1 MLKIFWQSLEYAR
14 FKLANIGFGVF
25 VYLARHVSDLVS
37 GAFKYD
43 EHVFFGISSLAKF
56 GDTRVF
62 LISEAFDSSVDFVE
76 QNKVIFG
83 ERLIILALYVFGVQ
97 SSCRGNSRAL

>member
-1 MLKIFWQSLEYAR
+1 MFKILWQFLEYAR
-14 FKLANIGFGVF
+14 LELAYIGFGIF
-25 VYLARHVSDLVS
+25 IYLARHVSDLVS

-43 EHVFFGISSLAKF
+43 KHIFLGISSLSKLVDA
-56 GDTRVF
+56 RVF
-62 LISEAFDSSVDFVE
+62 LIAEALDSSVDFVE

>member
-1 MLKIFWQSLEYAR
+1 MFEIFRQFLEYAR
-14 FKLANIGFGVF
+14 FKLTDVGFGIF
-25 VYLARHVSDLVS
+25 IYLARHMSDLIS

-43 EHVFFGISSLAKF
+43 EHVFFGISSLPKL

-62 LISEAFDSSVDFVE
+62 LIAEALDSSVDFVE